1 MITKPRVTLEEAQRA
16 LDGLPG
22 GHGLNIAYEAV
33 DRLINPQ
40 AVDHLLALA
49 IAGAAGFIGNELAAL
64 VRLRAGRRLGSP
76 ALVADGYHARTDGLV
91 SLAVVASAFAVWIG
105 LDAADPLIG
114 LVISLVILR
123 ITWQSWLTVR
133 ADPAT

>member
-1 MITKPRVTLEEAQRA
+1 MLKK
-16 LDGLPG
+16 
-22 GHGLNIAYEAV
+22 
-33 DRLINPQ
+33 
-40 AVDHLLALA
+40 
-49 IAGAAGFIGNELAAL
+49 
-64 VRLRAGRRLGSP
+64 
-76 ALVADGYHARTDGLV
+76 LVAVL
-91 SLAVVASAFAVWIG
+91 VASAFAVWIG